1 MNKQFYNMK
10 ELGEI
15 LPIGTTN
22 LYNLVHSTGFPSI
35 KINRKI
41 VVPVDGFNNQILNF
55 TPCSNSASGRFLF
68 TRRNEI

>member
-1 MNKQFYNMK
+1 MNKQFYTMK

-22 LYNLVHSTGFPSI
+22 LYNLVHSAGFPSI

-41 VVPVDGFNNQILNF
+41 VVPVDGFNKWVSSS
-55 TPCSNSASGRFLF
+55 TGRKIKF
-68 TRRNEI
+68 